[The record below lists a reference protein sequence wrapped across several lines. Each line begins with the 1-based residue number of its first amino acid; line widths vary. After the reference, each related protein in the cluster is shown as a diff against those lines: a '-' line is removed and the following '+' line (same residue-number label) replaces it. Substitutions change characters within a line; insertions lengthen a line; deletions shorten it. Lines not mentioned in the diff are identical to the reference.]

1 MHSRQC
7 LPAVNAVYSDK
18 TETLAIKQYSRSKL
32 NDQLYKVRFYALPRA
47 RNLHRTC
54 PRCTRL
60 VPAFSSLAPDV
71 CFVFFAST
79 CGRSVSTNIG
89 EEEEKK
95 VEPFNPSFSTFVCQ
109 RERDERFVSDGA
121 PTLDLSADIPND
133 KMTFI

>member
-1 MHSRQC
+1 MKFASMLSRG
-7 LPAVNAVYSDK
+7 L
-18 TETLAIKQYSRSKL
+18 ETLIEPVPGGS
-32 NDQLYKVRFYALPRA
+32 
-47 RNLHRTC
+47 C
-54 PRCTRL
+54 L

-89 EEEEKK
+89 EEEEEKK

-121 PTLDLSADIPND
+121 PTLDLSADSPND
-133 KMTFI
+133 KTTFM